1 LVQLCSFPQH
11 STPSSD
17 PVQEILKYCEADQVG
32 LKPGRDK
39 QAENRTEDDD
49 KKVAAKVDDS
59 DDSDDEAPAPRSP
72 PGKSATKR
80 SSALPA
86 SFSDSDSDEISDD
99 AVKNVVIKT
108 FDDLFGPDVSGGGSS
123 LSPGKVVFNRDDS
136 DASDTEV
143 R

>member
-1 LVQLCSFPQH
+1 M
-11 STPSSD
+11 
-17 PVQEILKYCEADQVG
+17 
-32 LKPGRDK
+32 
-39 QAENRTEDDD
+39 
-49 KKVAAKVDDS
+49 DDS

-72 PGKSATKR
+72 RVKAATKR

-99 AVKNVVIKT
+99 VVKNVVIKT
-108 FDDLFGPDVSGGGSS
+108 FDDLFGPDGSGGGGSS